1 MKKIIIFL
9 FSLLL
14 YSCTKK
20 EKTHSSEFLLAQ
32 KELTEQLTKI
42 SKQTDFNGFGVAI
55 VNENEVL
62 YQNGFGI
69 ANLKPSKNMTK
80 IRFKILHLYRK
91 HLLVLPYLRHK
102 NWENCNWMTQLT
114 NTFLSKLP
122 IHIIQIFQLPLD
134 N

>member
-42 SKQTDFNGFGVAI
+42 STQPDFNGFGVSI
-55 VNENEVL
+55 SNENEVL
-62 YQNGFGI
+62 
-69 ANLKPSKNMTK
+69 
-80 IRFKILHLYRK
+80 
-91 HLLVLPYLRHK
+91 
-102 NWENCNWMTQLT
+102 
-114 NTFLSKLP
+114 
-122 IHIIQIFQLPLD
+122 
-134 N
+134 